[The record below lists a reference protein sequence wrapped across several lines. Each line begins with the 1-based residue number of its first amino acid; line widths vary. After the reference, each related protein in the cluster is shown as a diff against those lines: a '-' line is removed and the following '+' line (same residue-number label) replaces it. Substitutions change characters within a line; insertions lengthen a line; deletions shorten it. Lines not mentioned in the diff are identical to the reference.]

1 MNRDIG
7 TLKIL
12 VAGSVDDGKSTLI
25 GRLLYDTHLVYLDQL
40 EAVKKD
46 SKIYNSTCKEIDLSL
61 LTDGLK
67 AEREQGITIDVAYR
81 YFCTEKKSFVI
92 VDAPGHEQY
101 TRNMATGASG
111 CDVALVLVD
120 ASKGVRD
127 QTRRHSL
134 IASLMGIKSLVVV
147 INKMDLFNYSE
158 EVFEKIKG
166 DFLMFSNKL
175 EIESL
180 HFVPVSALEGD
191 NVVFE
196 SSNMQWYKSGPLL
209 NFLENI
215 PSSSFL
221 NLTDFRLPIQY
232 VAKLPNGKRGYSGT
246 IASGIV
252 RCGDE
257 VIILPSKIRC
267 TIDQIIN
274 GDKYVNEAFA
284 TQAVMFTTTSEV
296 DISRGMVIAKPN
308 NIPIVDAGAE
318 CMVVWMSENHVVV
331 GNEYLLKTNT
341 QSVPVKIGNIRY
353 KYNVNELNRSQTEYL
368 NINDIGRVELI
379 FGRSLIFEPF
389 QKNRLLGSFVLI
401 DRNSN
406 STSGGGVILN
416 RTVANDTDKNI
427 FFQKGYL
434 RKEDHEQLLSN
445 KALTIWMTGLSG
457 SGKSTIASN
466 LEKILLKEKIHTFV
480 LDGDNLRFGLNSDL
494 GFSPEDRKENIRRAA
509 EVCKLFNASGITVI
523 ASFISPYAKD
533 RENAASIIGE
543 DFVEVFIDAPIS
555 VCRERDPKGL
565 YAKFDAGL
573 LKGLTGLD
581 APYEVPTSPNVTIE
595 TSTVSA
601 MDAAKVIFDY
611 LSEDKKLFEV

>member
-1 MNRDIG
+1 MTKDIG

-25 GRLLYDTHLVYLDQL
+25 GRLLYDTHLVYVDQL

-46 SKIYNSTCKEIDLSL
+46 SKIYNSTCKDIDLSL

-111 CDVALVLVD
+111 CDIALILVD

-147 INKMDLFNYSE
+147 INKMDLYNYSE
-158 EVFEKIKG
+158 EVYENLKS
-166 DFLMFSNKL
+166 DFLKFSNKL

-180 HFVPVSALEGD
+180 HFIPVSALEGD

-196 SSNMQWYKSGPLL
+196 SSNMGWYKSGPLL

-215 PSSSFL
+215 SSSSFF

-232 VAKLPNGKRGYSGT
+232 VAKLPNGGRGYSGT
-246 IASGIV
+246 IASGIM
-252 RCGDE
+252 RCGE
-257 VIILPSKIRC
+257 ELIVLPSKIRC
-267 TIDQIIN
+267 TIDKIIC
-274 GDKYVNEAFA
+274 GGSYVSEAFA
-284 TQAVMFTTTSEV
+284 SQSIMFTTTNDV

-308 NIPIVDAGAE
+308 NIPMIESSAE
-318 CMVVWMSENHVVV
+318 CMVVWMSEKELNL
-331 GNEYLLKTNT
+331 GNEYLLKSNT
-341 QSVPVKIGNIRY
+341 QTIPVKINSIRY
-353 KYNVNELNRSQTEYL
+353 KYNVNELSRSSAELL
-368 NINDIGRVELI
+368 NINDIGRIELN

-389 QKNRLLGSFVLI
+389 QKSRNLGSFILV
-401 DRNSN
+401 DRNTN
-406 STSGGGVILN
+406 STSGAGVILN
-416 RTVANDTDKNI
+416 RSVANDSDKNI
-427 FFQKGYL
+427 YYQHGYL
-434 RKEDHEQLLSN
+434 RKEEHELLLSHR
-445 KALTIWMTGLSG
+445 ALTIWLTGLSG
-457 SGKSTIASN
+457 SGKSTIASH
-466 LEKILLKEKIHTFV
+466 LEKMLLNERVHAFV

-509 EVCKLFNASGITVI
+509 EVCKLFNSAGITVI
-523 ASFISPYAKD
+523 ASFISPYEKD
-533 RENAASIIGE
+533 RENAASIIGD

-555 VCRERDPKGL
+555 LCRERDPKGL
-565 YAKFDAGL
+565 YAKFDAGVF
-573 LKGLTGLD
+573 KGLTGID
-581 APYEVPTSPNVTIE
+581 APYEAPVSPDVKIDS
-595 TSTVSA
+595 STLSA
-601 MDAAKVIFDY
+601 IDAAKY
-611 LSEDKKLFEV
+611 LFEFLTKNKKLFEV